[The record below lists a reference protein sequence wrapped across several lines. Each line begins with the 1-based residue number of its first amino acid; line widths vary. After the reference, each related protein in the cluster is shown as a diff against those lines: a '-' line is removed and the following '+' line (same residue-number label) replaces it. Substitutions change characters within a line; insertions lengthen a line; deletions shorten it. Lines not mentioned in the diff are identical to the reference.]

1 MSQRI
6 ERPQWAKK
14 LAATCMVVALIAVC
28 ALAGLQFLGSFSSTV
43 PVTLTADRAGLVMNP
58 DAKVRLRGVVVGRVG
73 DISESADGV
82 TLKLNMNPD
91 QLKYIP
97 ANVRA
102 DIKSNTVF
110 GAKSVNLEIP
120 EDPSKARLSRGSTIE
135 TDHVVVELNTIYQ
148 RLVDVLAEVQPEKL
162 NATIGAIDTALSG
175 RGEEIGQGFADLSDL
190 LRKTNPHLDAL
201 SRDIE
206 AGAEFT
212 NVYADAMPDLLKVVE
227 NFTFTGNTLL
237 DKSSDLDALLMNV
250 TGMADTINGVIAPSK
265 ATIISTL
272 SNLNPTAAL
281 LGYQAPGL
289 ACFITSTAAAGQ
301 KALPVFG
308 IETGY
313 VALNAGL
320 LPGKEPYRYPE
331 DLPRVNVDGPPT
343 CQDGLSDP
351 DSAAHTDFYV
361 GDNAAFPYQPRTT
374 AKADPTKLFQVM
386 FGPVPRG

>member
-1 MSQRI
+1 MPQHI

-14 LAATCMVVALIAVC
+14 LAATVMVGSLVAVC
-28 ALAGLQFLGSFSSTV
+28 ALAGLQFLGKFSSTV
-43 PVTLTADRAGLVMNP
+43 PVTLTADRAGLVMSP

-73 DISESADGV
+73 SINESADGV
-82 TLKLNMNPD
+82 KLTLDMNPD
-91 QLKYIP
+91 YLEYIP
-97 ANVRA
+97 ANVHA

-120 EDPSKARLSRGSTIE
+120 DNPSKARLAGGSAIE
-135 TDHVVVELNTIYQ
+135 TDRVVVELNTIYQ
-148 RLVDVLAEVQPEKL
+148 RLVDVLAKVQPDKL

-175 RGEEIGQGFADLSDL
+175 RGEQIGQGFADLSDL
-190 LRKTNPHLDAL
+190 LRKTNPHLDEL

-206 AGAEFT
+206 AGADFT
-212 NVYADAMPDLLKVVE
+212 NVYADAMPDLLRIVD
-227 NFTFTGNTLL
+227 NFTFTGNTLV

-250 TGMADTINGVIAPSK
+250 TGMADTINGVVAPAKSN
-265 ATIISTL
+265 IISTL
-272 SNLNPTAAL
+272 ANLNPTAQL

-289 ACFITSTAAAGQ
+289 GCFITSTAAAGQ

-308 IETGY
+308 LDTGY
-313 VALNAGL
+313 LALNAGL

-331 DLPRVNVDGPPT
+331 DLPRNNMNGPPT

-361 GDNAAFPYQPRTT
+361 GDNAAYPYQPRTT
-374 AKADPTKLFQVM
+374 PKADPTKLFEVM

>member
-212 NVYADAMPDLLKVVE
+212 NVYADAMPDVLKVVE

>member
-14 LAATCMVVALIAVC
+14 LAATCMVVALVAVC
-28 ALAGLQFLGSFSSTV
+28 ALAASTV
-43 PVTLTADRAGLVMNP
+43 PVTLSADRAGLVMSP

-73 DISESADGV
+73 TIKESPDGV
-82 TLKLNMNPD
+82 TLTLDMNPD

-110 GAKSVNLEIP
+110 GAKSVNLEEP
-120 EDPSKARLSRGSTIE
+120 ADPSKARLARGATIDTE
-135 TDHVVVELNTIYQ
+135 RVVVELNTIYQ
-148 RLVDVLAEVQPEKL
+148 RLVDVLAEVQPDKL

-175 RGEEIGQGFADLSDL
+175 RGEQIGQGFADLSDL
-190 LRKTNPHLDAL
+190 LKKTNPHLDAL
-201 SRDIE
+201 NRDFE
-206 AGAEFT
+206 AGAEVT
-212 NVYADAMPDLLKVVE
+212 NVYADVMPELMRVVD

-237 DKSSDLDALLMNV
+237 DNSSNLDALLMNV
-250 TGMADTINGVIAPSK
+250 TGMADTINGVLAPSK
-265 ATIISTL
+265 ANIISTL

-289 ACFITSTAAAGQ
+289 ACFITATASAGQ

-308 IETGY
+308 LETGY

-331 DLPRVNVDGPPT
+331 DLPRVNADGPPT

-351 DSAAHTDFYV
+351 SSKAKTDFYV
-361 GDNAAFPYQPRTT
+361 TDNAAIPYQPRTT
-374 AKADPTKLFQVM
+374 PKADPTKLFEVM
-386 FGPVPRG
+386 FGPAPRG

>member
-14 LAATCMVVALIAVC
+14 LAATFMVVALIAVC
-28 ALAGLQFLGSFSSTV
+28 ALAGLQFLCSFSSTV
-43 PVTLTADRAGLVMNP
+43 PVTLTSDRAGLVMNP

-97 ANVRA
+97 ANVYA

-120 EDPSKARLSRGSTIE
+120 EDPSKARLSGGSTIE

>member
-1 MSQRI
+1 MAQTI
-6 ERPQWAKK
+6 ERPSWAKK
-14 LAATCMVVALIAVC
+14 LAATFMVVSLVAVC
-28 ALAGLQFLGSFSSTV
+28 ALAALQFLGSFQSTV

-82 TLKLNMNPD
+82 TLKLDMNPD

-120 EDPSKARLSRGSTIE
+120 DDPSKARLSGGSTIE
-135 TDHVVVELNTIYQ
+135 TEDVVVELNTIYQ

-175 RGEEIGQGFADLSDL
+175 RGEQIGQGFADLSDL

-212 NVYADAMPDLLKVVE
+212 NVYADVMPDLLKVVD
-227 NFTFTGNTLL
+227 NFTFTGNTLV
-237 DKSSDLDALLMNV
+237 DNASDLDALLMNV

-265 ATIISTL
+265 ADIISTL
-272 SNLNPTAAL
+272 ANLNPTARL
-281 LGYQAPGL
+281 LGYQSPGL
-289 ACFITSTAAAGQ
+289 ACFIESTAAAGQ

-351 DSAAHTDFYV
+351 DSAVHTDFYV
-361 GDNAAFPYQPRTT
+361 GDNAAYPYQPRTT
-374 AKADPTKLFQVM
+374 PKADPTKLFQVM
-386 FGPVPRG
+386 FGPAPRG

>member
-1 MSQRI
+1 
-6 ERPQWAKK
+6 
-14 LAATCMVVALIAVC
+14 
-28 ALAGLQFLGSFSSTV
+28 
-43 PVTLTADRAGLVMNP
+43 MNP

-97 ANVRA
+97 ANVHA

-120 EDPSKARLSRGSTIE
+120 EDPSKARLSGGSTIE

-190 LRKTNPHLDAL
+190 LRKTNPHIDAL

-212 NVYADAMPDLLKVVE
+212 NVYADVMPDLLKVVE

-361 GDNAAFPYQPRTT
+361 GDNAASPYQPRTT

>member
-14 LAATCMVVALIAVC
+14 LAATSMVVALIAVC

-43 PVTLTADRAGLVMNP
+43 PVTLTSDRAGLVMNP

-73 DISESADGV
+73 DISETADGV

-97 ANVRA
+97 ANVHA

-110 GAKSVNLEIP
+110 GAKSVNLEMP
-120 EDPSKARLSRGSTIE
+120 EDPSKARLSGGSTIE

-212 NVYADAMPDLLKVVE
+212 NVYADAMPDVLKVVE